1 LSLILMIWLV
11 SSAISPITSLSGV
24 AFHTH
29 LLDGLPF
36 VRLVVRLCEIGRNG
50 FAEAKSDQGGG
61 IRIDV
66 IPWAGGRRS
75 RAGTTN

>member
-1 LSLILMIWLV
+1 MPASRCRPVVLT
-11 SSAISPITSLSGV
+11 A
-24 AFHTH
+24 
-29 LLDGLPF
+29 LLDDF
-36 VRLVVRLCEIGRNG
+36 ITIGRNG